1 MKRALVFLLFLI
13 TTATAF
19 AQSHSTALV
28 RVNVLPKVFA
38 GWQLA
43 SDNISTDPAA
53 ADPVYTDLLKED
65 GFNLAETAEYT
76 KPDRKMTV
84 KVARF
89 GDATG
94 AYAAYTFYRTPEMA
108 KEDIGDQSASN
119 GTHILLRK
127 GNLLVDV
134 KLDKIMPMTAG
145 GLRELA
151 SDLPQPVGND
161 ATAPNIASYL
171 PTGGMAKNTIKY
183 AAGPVGLARINSP
196 LPASLVDFSGTKAE
210 LASADYNTGEG
221 TAKLT
226 VLAYPEPAVAGKQLR
241 EIEAWHPATTPG
253 TPAPTVYAKR
263 TGRLVAVVTGNISE
277 GEAKTLLASVN
288 YDPQVTWNEN
298 THFDRNTNLGSLLVN
313 IIFLIA
319 IIVGISLIAGV
330 AFGGVRILLKKIF
343 PDRVFDRSDDIDI
356 IRLNIGK

>member
-1 MKRALVFLLFLI
+1 MKRLVLFLF
-13 TTATAF
+13 TLATAAAF

-43 SDNISTDPAA
+43 SDNVSTDPTQ

-89 GDATG
+89 ADATG
-94 AYAAYTFYRTPEMA
+94 SYAAYMFYRSPQMA
-108 KEDIGDQSASN
+108 KEDIGDQAASN
-119 GTHILLRK
+119 GTHILFRK

-134 KLDKIMPMTAG
+134 KMDKIMPMTAG
-145 GLRELA
+145 DLRELA
-151 SDLPQPVGND
+151 SDLPQPIGND
-161 ATAPNIASYL
+161 AKPPTVANYL
-171 PTGGMAKNTIKY
+171 PRAGIAENTVKY
-183 AAGPVGLARINSP
+183 ASGPVGLQRINSP
-196 LPASLVDFSGTKAE
+196 LPASLVDFPGTDAE
-210 LASADYNTGEG
+210 VASADYNTGEG

-226 VLAYPEPAVAGKQLR
+226 IISYPNPAVAGKQLR
-241 EIEAWHPATTPG
+241 AIEAWHPGATGSTQ
-253 TPAPTVYAKR
+253 APIIYAKR
-263 TGRLVAVVTGNISE
+263 TGRLVAVVTGSISE

-288 YDPQVTWNEN
+288 YDPEVTWNEN
-298 THFDRNTNLGSLLVN
+298 THFDRNDNLGSLLVN
-313 IIFLIA
+313 VIILIA
-319 IIVGISLIAGV
+319 IIVGISLVAGV
-330 AFGGVRILLKKIF
+330 AFGGVRILMKRLF
-343 PDRVFDRSDDIDI
+343 PDRVFDRSEDIDI

>member
-1 MKRALVFLLFLI
+1 MKRILVFLFLI
-13 TTATAF
+13 ATAAAY

-43 SDNISTDPAA
+43 SENVSTDPVQ

-84 KVARF
+84 KAARF

-119 GTHILLRK
+119 GTHILFRK

-134 KLDKIMPMTAG
+134 KLDKVMPMTAG
-145 GLRELA
+145 DLRELA

-161 ATAPNIASYL
+161 ATPPNIASYL
-171 PTGGMAKNTIKY
+171 PTAGMAENTVKY
-183 AAGPVGLARINSP
+183 AAGPIGLARINSP

-210 LASADYNTGEG
+210 LVTADYNTGEG
-221 TAKLT
+221 AAKLT
-226 VLAYPEPAVAGKQLR
+226 ILAYPEPAVAGKQLR
-241 EIEAWHPATTPG
+241 EIEAWHPAAAPG
-253 TPAPTVYAKR
+253 AQAPAIYAKR
-263 TGRLVAVVTGNISE
+263 TGRLVAVITGNISE

-298 THFDRNTNLGSLLVN
+298 THFDRNSNLGSLLVN
-313 IIFLIA
+313 IIILIA
-319 IIVGISLIAGV
+319 VILGLSLVAGV

-343 PDRVFDRSDDIDI
+343 PDRVFDRSEDIDI